1 MPGKYLLN
9 LLNDCKAMGEI
20 ENALGVEGARNYKLL
35 RGIRVDFVE
44 EVIFLDDL

>member
-1 MPGKYLLN
+1 MTLKPQERYKMLWGL
-9 LLNDCKAMGEI
+9 
-20 ENALGVEGARNYKLL
+20 EGARNYKLL